1 MTWARSLID
10 IPNDHITIIKH
21 VRKSLLFHNDKVWVK
36 NNNQHSL
43 FDVTMGSYDGAEVCE
58 LVGLFL
64 LNKLAVTFGKDNVG
78 LYRDDGLLILRGTGG
93 RQADQARKKLHEIF
107 KEHDL
112 KVTAEI
118 NYHVVNFL
126 DVTLNLSEQNYQP
139 YRKPNNDP
147 LYVDARSNHPPN
159 IIKQIPLSINQR
171 LSSLSSHETSF
182 RNSLPV
188 YEDALKRSKYKARL
202 SYSDPR
208 NKSQCCNS
216 QRKRN
221 IIWFNPPFSKNVKT
235 NVAQRFLK
243 LLDKHF
249 PRSSKLHKIF
259 NRNSVK
265 VSYSCMPNVKS
276 VISNHNRRILKSN
289 KTSPDLKTCNCRVK
303 SACPLLGKCLTKSL
317 VYNAEITTTD
327 THESMNYIGITAGTF
342 KDRFNNHTKSLNN
355 LAYSNETE
363 LSKHAWNLKRQNRQ
377 FNIRWSIVKC
387 VPAYSAGGRS
397 CNLCLEEKM
406 SILKSNKEKTLNK
419 RTELFAKCRHK
430 NKFSAR
436 NFKRVRNVGNLKFKM

>member
-1 MTWARSLID
+1 
-10 IPNDHITIIKH
+10 
-21 VRKSLLFHNDKVWVK
+21 
-36 NNNQHSL
+36 
-43 FDVTMGSYDGAEVCE
+43 
-58 LVGLFL
+58 
-64 LNKLAVTFGKDNVG
+64 
-78 LYRDDGLLILRGTGG
+78 
-93 RQADQARKKLHEIF
+93 
-107 KEHDL
+107 
-112 KVTAEI
+112 
-118 NYHVVNFL
+118 
-126 DVTLNLSEQNYQP
+126 
-139 YRKPNNDP
+139 
-147 LYVDARSNHPPN
+147 
-159 IIKQIPLSINQR
+159 
-171 LSSLSSHETSF
+171 
-182 RNSLPV
+182 
-188 YEDALKRSKYKARL
+188 
-202 SYSDPR
+202 
-208 NKSQCCNS
+208 
-216 QRKRN
+216 
-221 IIWFNPPFSKNVKT
+221 
-235 NVAQRFLK
+235 
-243 LLDKHF
+243 
-249 PRSSKLHKIF
+249 
-259 NRNSVK
+259 
-265 VSYSCMPNVKS
+265 MPNVKS